1 MSHSI
6 ISTPLIDLKGENLN
20 LLKINLDPSENSTGS
35 SIESGDV
42 SKDHKISEDTESVCF
57 SSKNRNSNT
66 LINKNEN
73 QKFLNKKTKRGKK
86 NKNSSSLKEK
96 NSKDNK
102 IKSAKY
108 KLIINIFNEF
118 KSCSPLYKEFPQFNI
133 IEKKIKNNFYSSAS
147 ELVSEIRN
155 AFSQIFYSNASKF
168 DFDNYNKALILCE
181 LFEKIYKNYDN
192 KILTKESK
200 ILSDTINKLKR
211 ELRQTSMIKN
221 GGVPERTN
229 SGFVSQ
235 TSRTKFKFQFNDAA
249 DQQEMSVKR
258 FKSEFAEKIQ
268 KLTNEQKK
276 GILSIVSNN
285 YVDKNSNMNAFEF
298 DINKIPFNQ
307 LKQLEKY
314 INNCIKLNSNINCS
328 LEKESSKSR
337 LDEGEKDND
346 IFGEDDLSSD
356 LSDDDEEED

>member
-42 SKDHKISEDTESVCF
+42 AKEHKISEESESVYF
-57 SSKNRNSNT
+57 SHKNRNSKT
-66 LINKNEN
+66 LNIKSES
-73 QKFLNKKTKRGKK
+73 QKFIEKKTKRGKK
-86 NKNSSSLKEK
+86 VKSCKEINSNEKKN
-96 NSKDNK
+96 
-102 IKSAKY
+102 KSAKY

-133 IEKKIKNNFYSSAS
+133 VEKKIKNNFYSSTCD
-147 ELVSEIRN
+147 LVSEIRN
-155 AFSQIFYSNASKF
+155 AFSQIFYSNASKH
-168 DFDNYNKALILCE
+168 DFDNYNKTFILCE

-192 KILTKESK
+192 QILTKESK

-211 ELRQTSMIKN
+211 ELRQTSIIKN
-221 GGVPERTN
+221 NGIERSN
-229 SGFVSQ
+229 SGFVNQSAK
-235 TSRTKFKFQFNDAA
+235 TKFKFQFNDS
-249 DQQEMSVKR
+249 DQNLPEMSVKR
-258 FKSEFAEKIQ
+258 FKIEFAEKIQ

-285 YVDKNSNMNAFEF
+285 YVDKNPNMNAFEF
-298 DINKIPFNQ
+298 DVNKISFNQ

-314 INNCIKLNSNINCS
+314 LDNCIKQNNNTNYS
-328 LEKESSKSR
+328 LEKEAIKNK
-337 LDEGEKDND
+337 LEKDEKEND
-346 IFGEDDLSSD
+346 IFKEDDLSSD
-356 LSDDDEEED
+356 LSDDEDEEED

>member
-42 SKDHKISEDTESVCF
+42 SKVHKTPEDSESVCF
-57 SSKNRNSNT
+57 SKKNGNSNT
-66 LINKNEN
+66 LIVKSENK
-73 QKFLNKKTKRGKK
+73 KYLNKKTKRGKK
-86 NKNSSSLKEK
+86 VKNSSLKDK

-118 KSCSPLYKEFPQFNI
+118 KSCSTLYKEFPQFNI
-133 IEKKIKNNFYSSAS
+133 VEKKIKNNFYSSACD
-147 ELVSEIRN
+147 LVSEIRN
-155 AFSQIFYSNASKF
+155 AFSQIFYSNASKL
-168 DFDNYNKALILCE
+168 DFDNYNKTFILCE

-211 ELRQTSMIKN
+211 ELRHTSIIKN
-221 GGVPERTN
+221 NGTERN
-229 SGFVSQ
+229 NNGFVNQSK
-235 TSRTKFKFQFNDAA
+235 TKFKFQFNDS
-249 DQQEMSVKR
+249 DQTLPEMSVKR
-258 FKSEFAEKIQ
+258 FKIEFGEKIQ

-276 GILSIVSNN
+276 GILSIVSKN
-285 YVDKNSNMNAFEF
+285 YIDKNSNMNAFEF
-298 DINKIPFNQ
+298 DVNKIPFNQ

-314 INNCIKLNSNINCS
+314 INNCIKQNNNTSFS
-328 LEKESSKSR
+328 MEKETSKSR
-337 LDEGEKDND
+337 LEEGEKNND
-346 IFGEDDLSSD
+346 IFNEDDLSSD
-356 LSDDDEEED
+356 LSDDEDEEED